1 MNKANQAVVRAMR
14 LSPLILLI
22 LMIGVIMMLNSSVL
36 TGGNIVQIVIQSAPI
51 IILAFSVMVWLISGG
66 MDMSIAYGTAF
77 YVMVFGNILQ
87 SSNSL
92 VLALLAVFGSA
103 IAVGLFNGFFIGVFE
118 MPPFIVTLGSM
129 SILQGLILEVA
140 SSSAIIIDHPVMKFI
155 GMGKV
160 LGVPTILICAAVIAL
175 VIWWMMKYTRF
186 GTNTYA
192 LGSNVEAARVNGV
205 NIAVQQMKIYLFSA
219 VMTALA
225 AVILAARVSL
235 VSPTIGGINFLLN
248 AVTATIIGGTSFS
261 GGKGNVLGTI
271 AGGIIIGVINFSMTA
286 FGVSTASRDMA
297 AGLIVIIALCLDA
310 LFNRIR
316 ASVDA

>member
-160 LGVPTILICAAVIAL
+160 LGVPTILICAAIIAL

-219 VMTALA
+219 VMTAPG
-225 AVILAARVSL
+225 RSDFWQ
-235 VSPTIGGINFLLN
+235 P
-248 AVTATIIGGTSFS
+248 
-261 GGKGNVLGTI
+261 
-271 AGGIIIGVINFSMTA
+271 A
-286 FGVSTASRDMA
+286 FRW
-297 AGLIVIIALCLDA
+297 C
-310 LFNRIR
+310 RPQ
-316 ASVDA
+316 